1 MKRSA
6 YPLTR
11 EEPTLGDTRELDVV
25 ADVTVKRP
33 RAERPQPTR
42 MRRFLRSFS
51 RLLLVMAVIIGLSY
65 LPESWVQQHHPH
77 FQDAVHICRDIRG
90 LLYRIS
96 QDMWLWWQ
104 AEWPQWYQSLRAL
117 LPEGVRVYLPEW

>member
-11 EEPTLGDTRELDVV
+11 EEPTLSDTRELDVV
-25 ADVTVKRP
+25 ADVTLKRS
-33 RAERPQPTR
+33 RAERPQPGR
-42 MRRFLRSFS
+42 MRQLIWSFS
-51 RLLLVMAVIIGLSY
+51 RLLLVMSMIIGLSY
-65 LPESWVQQHHPH
+65 LPESWIQQHHPH
-77 FQDAVHICRDIRG
+77 VQDAVHICRDIRS

-104 AEWPQWYQSLRAL
+104 AEWPQWYQSLGGL
-117 LPEGVRVYLPEW
+117 LPEAVRVYLPEW